1 MRTPLHRRKRQMSPQ
16 HTHTH
21 TLERSSTVGIYGHNT
36 IILLRF
42 QCVMILKYT
51 NHRPPDGTAPWLPCA
66 GILWAWHRSSHCR
79 LKWRTPLRHFRL
91 IYVFAVLNQKVK
103 RNAASTRAGYAFPA
117 MACWSLLC
125 ACRVFAEH
133 VGEIRTG
140 APLETIL
147 GYRISAPTPRRA
159 LALGRLRP

>member
-1 MRTPLHRRKRQMSPQ
+1 MCWHPLGMASFEP
-16 HTHTH
+16 
-21 TLERSSTVGIYGHNT
+21 LSAEVED
-36 IILLRF
+36 
-42 QCVMILKYT
+42 
-51 NHRPPDGTAPWLPCA
+51 PPP
-66 GILWAWHRSSHCR
+66 I
-79 LKWRTPLRHFRL
+79 RHFRL

-140 APLETIL
+140 DA
-147 GYRISAPTPRRA
+147 A
-159 LALGRLRP
+159 